1 MSFLKGPSNQTNMLS
16 TKLPTVADKKSLRFR
31 KINKLGGGTYGR
43 VYQATTDTAP
53 VCGPQ
58 IGVGSFI
65 FNPATKL
72 ATYAPKPG
80 QMSSVVPAN
89 SMGLQ
94 HEIVAVKE
102 NFVSPNFRQTI
113 GSLRELDMLN
123 IVKDHPYCIK
133 LKNVTYEIPYS
144 DGSLSP
150 SPQGAWI
157 PDKIFFVLEKGDM
170 DGDKYI
176 RPPLTNGMPTVR
188 LVNERKLF
196 AVQVMMGIE
205 FMHSR
210 GIYHRDLKPH
220 NIICFMNSYGE
231 LTQAKIC
238 DFGLTQYYCKQSM
251 SSPGFVTL
259 WYRAPE
265 ISLNKDYDYKV
276 DVWSLGCILFEL
288 FSSNNRRFMQPSSD
302 ELLIN
307 DLIEKLPFPS
317 DDYNLALQLYSG
329 ITRSY
334 ERLQQSKRNIEQQ
347 LAYTGS
353 QIAQFNSC
361 QLGGKPNSGTFAQLV
376 NLIENCLIV
385 DPLKRY
391 SISQCLNHPF
401 FEGYKELIDQTRTL
415 YGITSDGEWILRPSN
430 NLTINNNNI
439 RKRGMDWFRIIYS
452 NRMSHPVSSWYSHR
466 IFFHSLEL
474 FDRYINLA
482 NPSESIVDGDIVMYI
497 NTFMFMTAKYFRVM
511 VDELGLDN
519 FAIGV
524 YPKDIQIFK
533 AKAQY
538 FEEYAVRDVFKCVI
552 YQPTVF
558 ETSDEFLSENAIA
571 CLIKA
576 LLGSDIPS
584 GTPLSSIIS
593 MYSDNIN
600 EANKQSSPVPSPSQ
614 GVMVNISR
622 R

>member
-1 MSFLKGPSNQTNMLS
+1 MNFLKGPSNPTNMLS
-16 TKLPTVADKKSLRFR
+16 TKLPTVTDKKSLRLR

-43 VYQATTDTAP
+43 VYQATTEIAP
-53 VCGPQ
+53 AGAIQSVSGLN
-58 IGVGSFI
+58 GGSFV
-65 FNPATKL
+65 FNPSTKL
-72 ATYAPKPG
+72 AIYAPKPG
-80 QMSSVVPAN
+80 QLSSV
-89 SMGLQ
+89 Q

-133 LKNVTYEIPYS
+133 LKNVIYEIPYS

-150 SPQGAWI
+150 SPQGVWI

-176 RPPLTNGMPTVR
+176 RPPLSNGMSTFR

-205 FMHSR
+205 FIHSR

-220 NIICFMNSYGE
+220 NIICFMNTNGD
-231 LTQAKIC
+231 LTHAKIC

-251 SSPGFVTL
+251 SLPGFVTL

-265 ISLNKDYDYKV
+265 ISLTKDYDYKI

-307 DLIEKLPFPS
+307 DLIEKLPFPTG
-317 DDYNLALQLYSG
+317 DYNLALQLYSG

-334 ERLQQSKRNIEQQ
+334 ERYQQSRRSIEQQ

-361 QLGGKPNSGTFAQLV
+361 QLGGKPNSGTFNQLV
-376 NLIENCLIV
+376 NLIENCLVV
-385 DPLKRY
+385 DPRQRY

-401 FEGYKELIDQTRTL
+401 FDGYKELIDQTRAL
-415 YGITSDGEWILRPSN
+415 YGITCDGEWILRPSDK
-430 NLTINNNNI
+430 LVINNNNI
-439 RKRGMDWFRIIYS
+439 RKRGMDWVGIIYS

-466 IFFHSLEL
+466 IFFHGVEL
-474 FDRYINLA
+474 FDRYINLV
-482 NPSESIVDGDIVMYI
+482 NPSENTVDGDIVMYI
-497 NTFMFMTAKYFRVM
+497 NTFMFMSAKYFRVM

-524 YPKDIQIFK
+524 YPKDLHIFK
-533 AKAQY
+533 AKAQN
-538 FEEYAVRDVFKCVI
+538 FEEHVVRDVFKCVI
-552 YQPTVF
+552 YQPTIF
-558 ETSDEFLSENAIA
+558 EFANEFLSENGVA

-576 LLGSDIPS
+576 LLSGNIPT
-584 GTPLSSIIS
+584 GTPLNSIIS
-593 MYSDNIN
+593 MYSDSIN
-600 EANKQSSPVPSPSQ
+600 EANKRSSPMPSPVQ
-614 GVMVNISR
+614 GVTVTVNR
-622 R
+622 TR